1 VLWNIF
7 WCSSQIVLNQSDGSL
22 WSKMTIQNDE
32 ATRVSFGTLGQG
44 PRQVKS
50 LQEKLDEKVRLEHQ
64 LKETGPWRPWR
75 LWESGKHGLS
85 VKGNPWKLTTR
96 DGPVDVGR
104 FNIILINHPFWL
116 VEPIFTHSN
125 ITVRI
130 PILDGVSCLYLF
142 ESWQF
147 AVLIS
152 IHSTSFAKNILR
164 PNYAQ

>member
-1 VLWNIF
+1 MF
-7 WCSSQIVLNQSDGSL
+7 WCSPQIVIKVMIHYDSL
-22 WSKMTIQNDE
+22 WSKMTIQNDK

-75 LWESGKHGLS
+75 PWESGKRGLS

-96 DGPVDVGR
+96 GGHVDVCRLLTLLTIHFGWWCQ
-104 FNIILINHPFWL
+104 FSPIAISPSEFPFWMVFHVYISL
-116 VEPIFTHSN
+116 K
-125 ITVRI
+125 
-130 PILDGVSCLYLF
+130 
-142 ESWQF
+142 SWQF

-152 IHSTSFAKNILR
+152 IHSTSLAKNILR
-164 PNYAQ
+164 PNYSQ

>member
-1 VLWNIF
+1 MIHY
-7 WCSSQIVLNQSDGSL
+7 DSL

-44 PRQVKS
+44 PHQVKS

-64 LKETGPWRPWR
+64 LKETGPWRPWQPWR
-75 LWESGKHGLS
+75 PWESGKHGLS

-96 DGPVDVGR
+96 DGHVDVGR
-104 FNIILINHPFWL
+104 FNINLINHPFWL
-116 VEPIFTHSN
+116 VVPIFTHSN

-142 ESWQF
+142 EVLAICCFNLHSFHFFCEEYLATKLF
-147 AVLIS
+147 AI
-152 IHSTSFAKNILR
+152 T
-164 PNYAQ
+164 